1 MKKFLVLAFTFA
13 MFTAPAFAETAAAPA
28 AKPVTP
34 PVAGT
39 TAPSAAA
46 AAVPAVGQAMPGQ
59 PAAAPNTVA
68 PAAPVLKREELDD
81 EEIKEVLKDIVIHKH
96 PADFAGAQ
104 QLALQNR
111 QERMDMLVKST
122 ECVQKATTVE
132 DLYTCQAD
140 ERKSL
145 DKIWLSYC
153 DTTVS
158 FLGAKRVGQKNNNP
172 NGNANLAARPKV
184 SECDRAMSAVTGRPP
199 IKQQPDQ
206 TDVTP

>member
-1 MKKFLVLAFTFA
+1 MKKILSLALFSFA
-13 MFTAPAFAETAAAPA
+13 MLAVPAVAQTAAGAPA
-28 AKPVTP
+28 AKAATP
-34 PVAGT
+34 
-39 TAPSAAA
+39 PSAAQPA
-46 AAVPAVGQAMPGQ
+46 AAQPTAAQPVPGQ

-68 PAAPVLKREELDD
+68 PSAPVLQKEVLDD
-81 EEIKEVLKDIVIHKH
+81 DEIKEVLKDIVIHKH
-96 PADFAGAQ
+96 PDTFADAQ

-111 QERMDMLVKST
+111 QERMDMLQKST
-122 ECVQKATTVE
+122 ECVQKATNVE
-132 DLYTCQAD
+132 ELYACQAD

-158 FLGAKRVGQKNNNP
+158 FLGAKRVGKKNNNP
-172 NGNANLAARPKV
+172 NANANLEAKPKV

-199 IKQQPDQ
+199 VKQQPDQ